1 MMSMLRQ
8 PCASVE
14 VTAMVAVT
22 HEDDPQPIIRS
33 IRKRCRVHHVF
44 ESLLGAHVSGVQDRG
59 LAPPAEST
67 TSLGPVPCRL
77 LDVRPVGDDGDP
89 AQADLDHCA
98 AAEVPHDHADGE
110 APAPRH
116 RASAQHWQQSRTD
129 SNDCGSLHPR
139 RDSPGREADLAEH
152 PSRSRRVGR
161 HVVT

>member
-14 VTAMVAVT
+14 VTAMAAVT

-89 AQADLDHCA
+89 AQAGAQVVDHRLGKA
-98 AAEVPHDHADGE
+98 FVDRYKSVRTSQGE
-110 APAPRH
+110 
-116 RASAQHWQQSRTD
+116 
-129 SNDCGSLHPR
+129 GL
-139 RDSPGREADLAEH
+139 
-152 PSRSRRVGR
+152 
-161 HVVT
+161 